1 MTPRMHYMPATTR
14 IPATILPMVV
24 DGVFPTSFRH
34 TSPFAAG
41 VAHGQAQ
48 YLFRRIPTLRSVPA
62 CRSAMGLFSRG
73 TTTANRVRALG
84 VTPDDVPPSRSPLSP
99 RIRD

>member
-1 MTPRMHYMPATTR
+1 MHYVPTTTR
-14 IPATILPMVV
+14 IPATSLPMVV

-73 TTTANRVRALG
+73 PTTNGVRALG
-84 VTPDDVPPSRSPLSP
+84 VTFHHVTPSRSPFPP